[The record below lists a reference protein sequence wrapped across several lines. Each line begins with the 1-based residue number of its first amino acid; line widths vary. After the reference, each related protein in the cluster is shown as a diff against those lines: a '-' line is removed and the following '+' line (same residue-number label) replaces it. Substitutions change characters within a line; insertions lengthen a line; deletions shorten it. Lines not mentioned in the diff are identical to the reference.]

1 LLKILLSAVVAL
13 GAIGLLFH
21 WGGISPGKVWE
32 SVRSIPLPTFL
43 LALAIQASIYAF
55 RAARLRGL
63 LRASGDETVPGA
75 RDLTAASAAWILDS
89 HVLPAKVGE
98 ASLVLHLARVGVRAE
113 HGLVGLLLSRLFDL
127 LTLVTILGVTCLVL
141 GLGGVRPGLEWLTP
155 LGAILLAGAVVL
167 AAVIVR
173 GGAMLG
179 LLRRAFVKVGLERTA
194 IGTRVSAF
202 THKVEAA
209 LRSVSL
215 PALGAALAWSLPV
228 WAAVLGVYIVL
239 GTGVGLAGAGGE
251 SLGLFDLLFGSSL
264 AILGSLVPISGF
276 LGFGVL
282 DLGWAWGF
290 AAVGVPEA
298 SAAATGLAFHT
309 LYLVGVG
316 LLGAVGHL
324 ILARRGKAGA

>member
-1 LLKILLSAVVAL
+1 VLKLVLSAVVAI

-21 WGGISPGKVWE
+21 WGGIRPAEVLAA
-32 SVRSIPLPTFL
+32 VRTIPVSTFL
-43 LALAIQASIYAF
+43 AALGIQALIYVF

-63 LRASGDETVPGA
+63 LAASGDETVPGA

-89 HVLPAKVGE
+89 HILPAKVGE
-98 ASLVLHLARVGVRAE
+98 ASLVLHLGRIGVKPE

-127 LTLVTILGVTCLVL
+127 LTLVTLLGVTCLAI
-141 GLGGVRPGLEWLTP
+141 GLSGARPGLEWLSG
-155 LGAILLAGAVVL
+155 LGALLLVGSVMLATVIL
-167 AAVIVR
+167 R
-173 GGAMLG
+173 GGAVLG
-179 LLRRAFVKVGLERTA
+179 LARRLSVRLGLEKTTLGAR
-194 IGTRVSAF
+194 ISSF

-209 LRSVSL
+209 LRSVSR
-215 PALGAALAWSLPV
+215 PALFQAALWSLPV

-239 GTGVGLAGAGGE
+239 GTGVGLAGPGGE

-264 AILGSLVPISGF
+264 AIFGSLVPISGF

-298 SAAATGLAFHT
+298 DAAATGLAFHT
-309 LYLVGVG
+309 LYLLGVG
-316 LLGAVGHL
+316 LLGALGHVL
-324 ILARRGKAGA
+324 LVRRGN

>member
-1 LLKILLSAVVAL
+1 MSPAAVLDA
-13 GAIGLLFH
+13 
-21 WGGISPGKVWE
+21 
-32 SVRSIPLPTFL
+32 VRSIPVSTFL
-43 LALAIQASIYAF
+43 LALGIQGSIYVF

-63 LRASGDETVPGA
+63 LAASGDESVPNA

-127 LTLVTILGVTCLVL
+127 LALVSILGATCLVL
-141 GLGGVRPGLEWLTP
+141 GLRDARPGLEWLTP
-155 LGAILLAGAVVL
+155 LGGLLLVGALAL
-167 AAVIVR
+167 AALIVR

-179 LLRRAFVKVGLERTA
+179 LLHGFFLGVGLERTA
-194 IGTRVSAF
+194 IGRRISAF

-209 LRSVSL
+209 LRSVPL
-215 PALGAALAWSLPV
+215 PALAAAALWSIPV
-228 WAAVLGVYIVL
+228 WASVLGVYIVL

-251 SLGLFDLLFGSSL
+251 PLGLFDLLFGSSL
-264 AILGSLVPISGF
+264 AIFGSLVPISGF

-316 LLGAVGHL
+316 LLGALGHWV
-324 ILARRGKAGA
+324 LARRPRPSTLP

>member
-1 LLKILLSAVVAL
+1 MLKVVLSAVVAL
-13 GAIGLLFH
+13 GAIGLLFL
-21 WGGISPGKVWE
+21 WGGISPAKVLE
-32 SVRSIPLPTFL
+32 AVRSIPLTTFL
-43 LALAIQASIYAF
+43 LALGIQGSIYAF

-63 LRASGDETVPGA
+63 LRASGDETVPSA

-98 ASLVLHLARVGVRAE
+98 ASLVLHLSRVGVRAE

-141 GLGGVRPGLEWLTP
+141 GLSGARPGLEWLTP
-155 LGAILLAGAVVL
+155 LGGLLLLGALAL
-167 AAVIVR
+167 AAVIMR

-179 LLRRAFVKVGLERTA
+179 LLRRLSVKAGLERTA
-194 IGTRVSAF
+194 IGTRISGF
-202 THKVEAA
+202 TLKVEAA
-209 LRSVSL
+209 LRSVPLS
-215 PALGAALAWSLPV
+215 ALGAAALWSLPV

-239 GTGVGLAGAGGE
+239 GTGVGLAGANGE

-264 AILGSLVPISGF
+264 AILGSLVPISSF

-290 AAVGVPEA
+290 AAVGVPKA

-316 LLGAVGHL
+316 LLGALGHWV
-324 ILARRGKAGA
+324 LAQRPKSGA